1 MLLPLEISSEFRDI
15 MYSMLEVRRYLRAA
29 RRNLLFSTMS
39 AVHQIDNEQNA
50 CNVHTYDVCAL
61 IAESESTDFE
71 LRFNCI
77 VKETITKF
85 SICSLYNISYD
96 IKEREV

>member
-1 MLLPLEISSEFRDI
+1 MESNKKVLNLSFPTYVLLPLEISSEFRDI

-50 CNVHTYDVCAL
+50 QNMHMHDVCVL
-61 IAESESTDFE
+61 IVESESEDFE

-77 VKETITKF
+77 MKVSIT
-85 SICSLYNISYD
+85 
-96 IKEREV
+96 